1 MGKQSNFL
9 AGIVIGAAAGAAIAM
24 LLQSDTGKKLV
35 ADLKEAAGKW
45 ISDLEQETDEN
56 EAAPQAS

>member
-24 LLQSDTGKKLV
+24 LLQSDTGKQLV
-35 ADLKEAAGKW
+35 ADLKDAAGKW
-45 ISDLEQETDEN
+45 MSDLEKDTDDT

>member
-35 ADLKEAAGKW
+35 ADLKDAAGKW
-45 ISDLEQETDEN
+45 MSDLEKETDEN